1 MLAVQTMVTRRT
13 ADGRVLGA
21 DQRLTVA
28 QTLEVYTAGSA
39 HATGESHLKDR
50 LAPGMLADFVV
61 LGASP
66 FDTDPDGISEI
77 PVHSTWVGCRQ
88 VWSADS

>member
-1 MLAVQTMVTRRT
+1 MVTRRT
-13 ADGRVLGA
+13 AEGRVLGA

-28 QTLEVYTAGSA
+28 QALEVYTVGSA
-39 HATGESHLKDR
+39 YATGESRLKGR

-66 FDTDPDGISEI
+66 FGTDPDGISEI
-77 PVHSTWVGCRQ
+77 PVRSTWVGGRRM
-88 VWSADS
+88 WSADS